1 MTVTVIGAAPTA
13 SEPVHAE
20 RAAPTA
26 SEPAQTKAAAGEH
39 TQPDD
44 PPANIMIVA
53 GSPADARLTAKLLCE
68 HDTAVNLTTCACV
81 DDAARA
87 LLNLTPDCVLLDL
100 ATPAV
105 EDLDGINQI
114 LAAAPGIP
122 VVVLTEVEDDR
133 LGLAGVSRGAQ
144 DYVAKPALAS
154 VGLWRTINLAIERA
168 RVTRELTHRAHHD
181 PLTGLPNRGLFEQRV
196 DDAINSAARLDT
208 GFSVMLVTIEDF
220 KSMNENFGHALGDEV
235 LREAAR
241 RLGRGLEDGDTAY
254 RYAGAEFAVICQT
267 AEHPIGATSIA
278 EWIRDSI
285 CRQPVEVGVRSLN
298 IGVSIGVAIGSG
310 NETTAALLHRLDGA
324 MYEARLTGGGCVV
337 D

>member
-1 MTVTVIGAAPTA
+1 MTVAAT
-13 SEPVHAE
+13 SL
-20 RAAPTA
+20 R
-26 SEPAQTKAAAGEH
+26 AGE
-39 TQPDD
+39 TTAVAPPDRGRLQ
-44 PPANIMIVA
+44 IMIVED
-53 GSPADARLTAKLLCE
+53 SPGGARQTGEMLRR
-68 HDTAVNLTTCACV
+68 HQPSMRLTTCERI

-87 LLNLTPDCVLLDL
+87 LADSAADCVLLDL
-100 ATPAV
+100 GLPDA
-105 EDLDGINQI
+105 DGLDGLNQI
-114 LAAAPGIP
+114 LAVRPGLP
-122 VVVLTEVEDDR
+122 VVVLSGVDDDS
-133 LGLAGVSRGAQ
+133 LALAAVSRGAQ
-144 DYVAKPALAS
+144 DYVTKLGLAPAP
-154 VGLWRTINLAIERA
+154 LWRAINRAIERA
-168 RVTRELTHRAHHD
+168 RVTRELIRRATHD
-181 PLTGLPNRGLFEQRV
+181 SLTGLPNRGLFEDRV
-196 DDAINSAARLDT
+196 GQAILRAERLDT

-241 RLGRGLEDGDTAY
+241 RLERGLEDGDTAY

-298 IGVSIGVAIGSG
+298 IGVSIGVAIGSAD
-310 NETTAALLHRLDGA
+310 ETAAGLLHRLDGA

>member
-1 MTVTVIGAAPTA
+1 MTVTEVGPKPTDQPAPQRTA
-13 SEPVHAE
+13 V
-20 RAAPTA
+20 
-26 SEPAQTKAAAGEH
+26 AG
-39 TQPDD
+39 PS
-44 PPANIMIVA
+44 IMIVA
-53 GSPADARLTAKLLCE
+53 GSPGDAGLTAELLRE
-68 HDTAVNLTTCACV
+68 HEAAVSLTTCECV

-100 ATPAV
+100 AVRDAN
-105 EDLDGINQI
+105 DLDGITQI

-122 VVVLTEVEDDR
+122 VVVLTGVDDDR
-133 LGLAGVSRGAQ
+133 LGLAGVRRGAQ
-144 DYVAKPALAS
+144 DYVAKRELAAAQ
-154 VGLWRTINLAIERA
+154 LWRTINLAVERA
-168 RVTRELTHRAHHD
+168 RLTRELTHRAHHD
-181 PLTGLPNRGLFEQRV
+181 ALTGLPNRALFERRV
-196 DDAINSAARLDT
+196 DDAIKCSARLDT

-220 KSMNENFGHALGDEV
+220 KSMNENFGHALGDEI

-241 RLGRGLEDGDTAY
+241 RLERGLEDGDTAY

-298 IGVSIGVAIGSG
+298 IGVSIGVAIGSAE
-310 NETTAALLHRLDGA
+310 ETAEGLLHRLDGA